1 MGEKEACLPSVYFPS
16 FVSGS
21 SLEAVIGLWYE
32 SKFTVPPIG
41 PPSGLCVEEDIS
53 SLLKPDSQF
62 DKSTVVAIRQ
72 VAQHPSNQYLVGL
85 LGNYKI
91 TDLYLKG
98 RQSYPIP
105 IAFQLPFYL

>member
-1 MGEKEACLPSVYFPS
+1 MYISK

-21 SLEAVIGLWYE
+21 PLEAVIGLWYE

-62 DKSTVVAIRQ
+62 DKSTMVAIRQ
-72 VAQHPSNQYLVGL
+72 VA
-85 LGNYKI
+85 
-91 TDLYLKG
+91 
-98 RQSYPIP
+98 
-105 IAFQLPFYL
+105 